1 MPRVVLSLPLPGPA
15 EAMLREVATVEVL
28 GAILHPEAY
37 RRAVAGADALL
48 PQLRDRID
56 GATLDAAGPQ
66 LRVVA
71 NYAVGFDNIDVAA
84 CTARGV
90 WVGNTPDVLTD
101 ATADC
106 TMALLLATARRVVEG
121 DQVMRQGR
129 YRGWEPDYLLGADV
143 TGQTLGLLG
152 FGRIGRAVARRAR
165 DGFAMRVL
173 VHDPWL
179 PGPLDEPGITACG
192 LDALLAA
199 ADFVSCH
206 VPLTDETRHL
216 IGAAQ
221 LARMKPSAILLN
233 TARGP
238 IIDEPALVEAL
249 RTGAI
254 RGAGLDVYEGEP
266 ALAEGLAACP
276 NCVLLPHL
284 GSATWTTRARM
295 GELAAAN
302 VLAALRGER
311 PPHCVNPEAAPRAA
325 PPAAR

>member
-1 MPRVVLSLPLPGPA
+1 
-15 EAMLREVATVEVL
+15 MLREAATVEVL
-28 GAILHPEAY
+28 GAILPAPEY
-37 RRAVAGADALL
+37 RRAVVGADALL

-56 GATLDAAGPQ
+56 AAVLDAAGPQ

-71 NYAVGFDNIDVAA
+71 NYAVGFDNVDVPA

-90 WVGNTPDVLTD
+90 LVGNTPDVLTD

-106 TMALLLATARRVVEG
+106 AMALLLATARRVVEG
-121 DQVMRQGR
+121 DAAMRQGR
-129 YRGWEPDYLLGADV
+129 YHGWEPDYMLGADV
-143 TGQTLGLLG
+143 TGQTLGLIG

-165 DGFAMRVL
+165 DGFGMRVL

-179 PGPLDEPGITACG
+179 PGPLAEPGVSACG
-192 LDALLAA
+192 LDELLGA
-199 ADFVSCH
+199 ADFISCH
-206 VPLTDETRHL
+206 VPLTAETHHL
-216 IGAAQ
+216 IGAPQ
-221 LARMKPSAILLN
+221 LERMRASAILLN

-238 IIDEPALVEAL
+238 IIDEPALVQAL
-249 RTGAI
+249 RSGTI

-266 ALAEGLAACP
+266 AMAEGLAACP

-302 VLAALRGER
+302 VLAALRGEL
-311 PPHCVNPEAAPRAA
+311 PPHCVNPEAAAGGPS
-325 PPAAR
+325 PATG